1 MSELTVRDILRQW
14 LEANGYG
21 GLYDDNECG
30 CAVDNLIP
38 CDGPCYPCHPGYKG
52 PSPGPELDT
61 QSLQPL
67 PFWIYGT
74 KEAVAEAETDKREV
88 DDA

>member
-1 MSELTVRDILRQW
+1 MSELTVRDILKQW

-38 CDGPCYPCHPGYKG
+38 CDGPCYPCHPGYIG
-52 PSPGPELDT
+52 PSPDSEYDFL
-61 QSLQPL
+61 
-67 PFWIYGT
+67 IYGT
-74 KEAVAEAETDKREV
+74 EKAVSQAEKDKREQEA